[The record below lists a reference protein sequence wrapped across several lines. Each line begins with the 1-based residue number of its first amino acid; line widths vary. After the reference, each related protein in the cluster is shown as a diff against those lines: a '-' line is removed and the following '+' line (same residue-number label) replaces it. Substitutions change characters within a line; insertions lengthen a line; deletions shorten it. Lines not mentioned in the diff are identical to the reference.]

1 MKLNN
6 FWAFFLYL
14 KKILVISWWLG
25 QLQEDLLLV
34 RPAARRPPIGPAR
47 WRRFFGQF
55 MVSRLSYCWS
65 GQMQGVLSL
74 VQPVARRPSIGPPGL
89 RCPPIGKHG
98 LKIRNAID
106 QPCLVKK
113 IHRFS
118 KFSYIFLTGSLFSA
132 DNWRYVRIRKVLKG
146 EYQYPNNYYLHF

>member
-47 WRRFFGQF
+47 WRRFLGQF

-132 DNWRYVRIRKVLKG
+132 DNWKYNWKQIEVHSFFYISLAS
-146 EYQYPNNYYLHF
+146 LL